1 MWKYDF
7 DSRNP
12 YRARLQKMT
21 LAALFAALAVLLSPL
36 SFPVGPSRCF
46 PFQHAVNAVAGV
58 VLGPWW
64 ACGAAFVASFVRNA
78 MGTGTLLAFPGSMF
92 GPVAVGLV
100 AGLLPERR
108 RYWAAL
114 AEPATASTVGAWVAS
129 LIASTAGGRVALFSM
144 LSVAFLVS
152 SGPGA
157 LIGCA
162 VLRLLRRTLAS
173 SSEAGCVTR

>member
-1 MWKYDF
+1 MWKFDP

-12 YRARLQKMT
+12 YRVRLQKMT

-46 PFQHAVNAVAGV
+46 PFQHAINAVAGV

-64 ACGAAFVASFVRNA
+64 ACGAAFVASLVRNG

-100 AGLLPERR
+100 AGLLPERL
-108 RYWAAL
+108 RYWAAF
-114 AEPATASTVGAWVAS
+114 AEPAAASTAGAWVAS
-129 LIASTAGGRVALFSM
+129 LIASTAGGRIAMFSM
-144 LSVAFLVS
+144 LSVAFFAS

-157 LIGCA
+157 LIGCV
-162 VLRLLRRTLAS
+162 VLRLLRRTLSPS
-173 SSEAGCVTR
+173 SD